1 MHPAAKIL
9 KLISDSFVTN
19 KTVIAFFLLT
29 AGVLFST
36 GCSSISQTTR
46 YSKNPK
52 TEKEPIVATRYNH
65 EADSL
70 KNTSSPDTTFVND
83 DEDELEDYVVDSAR
97 FDSKE
102 ILKKF
107 TLNENAIDNDFGTS
121 KEKMLMEIIRWLN
134 TPYKY
139 GGNTK
144 RGIDCS
150 AFTQTVFKSSLNFDL
165 LRSAREQFTQGED
178 IDNTEDLKFGD
189 LVFFNTR
196 RRVRPGHVGIY
207 LGNNIFAHSSTKLG
221 VVVSSLEEGYYNQ
234 RFMGGR
240 RMDGFLQA
248 DK

>member
-1 MHPAAKIL
+1 M
-9 KLISDSFVTN
+9 
-19 KTVIAFFLLT
+19 
-29 AGVLFST
+29 T
-36 GCSSISQTTR
+36 GCSSISQSTR
-46 YSKNPK
+46 YSKNAK
-52 TEKEPIVATRYNH
+52 QEKESAENLRFNH
-65 EADSL
+65 EQDSI
-70 KNTSSPDTTFVND
+70 KNND
-83 DEDELEDYVVDSAR
+83 VSGELNPGEEDELDDYDADSSR
-97 FDSKE
+97 TDSKE

-144 RGIDCS
+144 HGIDCS
-150 AFTQTVFKSSLNFDL
+150 AFTQTVFKSSLNYSL

-240 RMDGFLQA
+240 RIEEFLQSS
-248 DK
+248 K

>member
-1 MHPAAKIL
+1 MKNKI
-9 KLISDSFVTN
+9 IV
-19 KTVIAFFLLT
+19 FLVT
-29 AGVLFST
+29 AGILLMT
-36 GCSSISQTTR
+36 GCSSISQSTR

-52 TEKEPIVATRYNH
+52 SEKESEANLRFKNEEEATQLST
-65 EADSL
+65 AKDSSL
-70 KNTSSPDTTFVND
+70 VND
-83 DEDELEDYVVDSAR
+83 DEEELEDYDADTSKI
-97 FDSKE
+97 DTKE
-102 ILKKF
+102 IFKKF
-107 TLNENAIDNDFGTS
+107 TLSEKAIDNDFGTS

-134 TPYKY
+134 TPYKF

-165 LRSAREQFTQGED
+165 LRSAREQFTQGDE
-178 IDNTEDLKFGD
+178 IDESESLKFGD

-207 LGNNIFAHSSTKLG
+207 LGDNIFAHSSSKLG
-221 VVVSSLEEGYYNQ
+221 VIVSSLDEDYYNK

-240 RMDGFLQA
+240 RINGFLQT

>member
-1 MHPAAKIL
+1 MNRKIV
-9 KLISDSFVTN
+9 IS
-19 KTVIAFFLLT
+19 FLVT
-29 AGVLFST
+29 AGILLMT
-36 GCSSISQTTR
+36 GCSPISQSTR
-46 YSKNPK
+46 YSKNAK
-52 TEKEPIVATRYNH
+52 QEKESAENIRFNH
-65 EADSL
+65 EQDSI
-70 KNTSSPDTTFVND
+70 KNSVSSDEGNLGE
-83 DEDELEDYVVDSAR
+83 EDELEDYDADSAR
-97 FDSKE
+97 TDSKE

-107 TLNENAIDNDFGTS
+107 TLNENAIDNEFGTS

-150 AFTQTVFKSSLNFDL
+150 AFTQTVFKSSLNYSL
-165 LRSAREQFTQGED
+165 LRSAREQFTQGDD

-240 RMDGFLQA
+240 RIDGFLQTG
-248 DK
+248 K

>member
-1 MHPAAKIL
+1 MSCKIIVPF
-9 KLISDSFVTN
+9 LI
-19 KTVIAFFLLT
+19 T
-29 AGVLFST
+29 AGILLMT
-36 GCSSISQTTR
+36 GCSSISQSTR
-46 YSKNPK
+46 YSKNTK
-52 TEKEPIVATRYNH
+52 QEKEYAENLRFNH
-65 EADSL
+65 EQDSIRNIPANDSL
-70 KNTSSPDTTFVND
+70 LVNES
-83 DEDELEDYVVDSAR
+83 EDELEDYDADSSR
-97 FDSKE
+97 INSKE

-107 TLNENAIDNDFGTS
+107 TLNEDAIDNDFGTS

-144 RGIDCS
+144 NGIDCS
-150 AFTQTVFKSSLNFDL
+150 AFTQTVFKSSLNFSL

-221 VVVSSLEEGYYNQ
+221 VVVSSLEGGYYNQ

-240 RMDGFLQA
+240 RIEDFVQSS
-248 DK
+248 K

>member
-1 MHPAAKIL
+1 M
-9 KLISDSFVTN
+9 
-19 KTVIAFFLLT
+19 
-29 AGVLFST
+29 T
-36 GCSSISQTTR
+36 GCSSISQSTR
-46 YSKNPK
+46 YSKTPK
-52 TEKEPIVATRYNH
+52 SEKESEVNLRFYN
-65 EADSL
+65 EQDSILNTAANDSL
-70 KNTSSPDTTFVND
+70 LVND
-83 DEDELEDYVVDSAR
+83 GEDELEDYDADSSR
-97 FDSKE
+97 INSKE

-107 TLNENAIDNDFGTS
+107 TLNEDAIDNDFGTS

-144 RGIDCS
+144 HGIDCS
-150 AFTQTVFKSSLNFDL
+150 AFTQTVFKSSLNYSL

-207 LGNNIFAHSSTKLG
+207 LGNNIFAHSSSKLG
-221 VVVSSLEEGYYNQ
+221 VVVSSLEDGYYNQ

-240 RMDGFLQA
+240 RIEDFLPST
-248 DK
+248 K

>member
-1 MHPAAKIL
+1 M
-9 KLISDSFVTN
+9 
-19 KTVIAFFLLT
+19 
-29 AGVLFST
+29 T
-36 GCSSISQTTR
+36 GCSSISQSTR
-46 YSKNPK
+46 YSKTNK
-52 TEKEPIVATRYNH
+52 SEKGSEVNLRYYN
-65 EADSL
+65 EQDSIKNSSADD
-70 KNTSSPDTTFVND
+70 SSFVND
-83 DEDELEDYVVDSAR
+83 GEDELEDYDADSSR
-97 FDSKE
+97 INSKE

-107 TLNENAIDNDFGTS
+107 TLSEKAIDNDFGTS

-165 LRSAREQFTQGED
+165 LRSAREQFTQGDD
-178 IDNTEDLKFGD
+178 IGDSESLKFGD

-207 LGNNIFAHSSTKLG
+207 LGDNIFAHSSSKLG
-221 VVVSSLEEGYYNQ
+221 VIVSSLEEEYYNQ

-240 RMDGFLQA
+240 RIEDFPQSV
-248 DK
+248 K

>member
-1 MHPAAKIL
+1 LNSKI
-9 KLISDSFVTN
+9 IT
-19 KTVIAFFLLT
+19 AFFLVT
-29 AGVLFST
+29 TGIFFFT
-36 GCSSISQTTR
+36 GCSSLTQSTR

-52 TEKEPIVATRYNH
+52 AEKESPATTRFNH
-65 EADSL
+65 EVDSIQ
-70 KNTSSPDTTFVND
+70 NASSHDPLL
-83 DEDELEDYVVDSAR
+83 EEGEELEDYEADSSQIDR
-97 FDSKE
+97 NE

-107 TLNENAIDNDFGTS
+107 TLNENTIDNDFGTS

-150 AFTQTVFKSSLNFDL
+150 AFTSTVFKSSLNFSL

-178 IDNTEDLKFGD
+178 VDDLQFGD
-189 LVFFNTR
+189 LVFFNTTR
-196 RRVRPGHVGIY
+196 RSRPGHVGIY
-207 LGNNIFAHSSTKLG
+207 LGDNLFAHSSSKLG
-221 VVVSSLEEGYYNQ
+221 VIVSSLEEGYYNK

-240 RMDGFLQA
+240 RMEMFLQT

>member
-1 MHPAAKIL
+1 MNNKI
-9 KLISDSFVTN
+9 ITS
-19 KTVIAFFLLT
+19 FFLIT
-29 AGVLFST
+29 AGIFFIT

-46 YSKNPK
+46 YSKNSK
-52 TEKEPIVATRYNH
+52 QEKESTANIRFNH
-65 EADSL
+65 EQDSIQNTSPPDSL
-70 KNTSSPDTTFVND
+70 LANE
-83 DEDELEDYVVDSAR
+83 EDELEDYVADTSNIDAR
-97 FDSKE
+97 E

-139 GGNTK
+139 GGNT
-144 RGIDCS
+144 RHGIDCS
-150 AFTQTVFKSSLNFDL
+150 AFTQTVFKNSLNVSL

-178 IDNTEDLKFGD
+178 IGDSESLKFGD

-207 LGNNIFAHSSTKLG
+207 LGDNIFAHSSSKLG
-221 VVVSSLEEGYYNQ
+221 VIVSSLDEDYYNK

-240 RMDGFLQA
+240 RIDGFLQTE
-248 DK
+248 K

>member
-1 MHPAAKIL
+1 M
-9 KLISDSFVTN
+9 
-19 KTVIAFFLLT
+19 
-29 AGVLFST
+29 T
-36 GCSSISQTTR
+36 GCSSISQSTR

-52 TEKEPIVATRYNH
+52 TEKESVENLRFNH
-65 EADSL
+65 EQDSI
-70 KNTSSPDTTFVND
+70 KNND
-83 DEDELEDYVVDSAR
+83 VTGELNSGEEDELEDYDADSSR
-97 FDSKE
+97 TDSKE

-121 KEKMLMEIIRWLN
+121 KEKLLMEIIRWLN

-144 RGIDCS
+144 NGIDCS
-150 AFTQTVFKSSLNFDL
+150 AFTQTVFKSSLNYSL

-240 RMDGFLQA
+240 RIDGFLQTE
-248 DK
+248 K

>member
-1 MHPAAKIL
+1 MNRKIVT
-9 KLISDSFVTN
+9 SF
-19 KTVIAFFLLT
+19 ILLT
-29 AGVLFST
+29 AGILFST
-36 GCSSISQTTR
+36 GCSSVSQTTR
-46 YSKNPK
+46 YSKK
-52 TEKEPIVATRYNH
+52 TKAEKDPIVSTRFSH
-65 EADSL
+65 EHDSL
-70 KNTSSPDTTFVND
+70 QNAALLDTSSAAD
-83 DEDELEDYVVDSAR
+83 DEDELEDYVADSSR

-107 TLNENAIDNDFGTS
+107 TLDENTIDNDFGTS

-139 GGNTK
+139 GGNSK

-178 IDNTEDLKFGD
+178 IDDSGDLKFGD

-207 LGNNIFAHSSTKLG
+207 LGNNIFAHSSSKLG
-221 VVVSSLEEGYYNQ
+221 VKVSSLEEGYYNQ

-240 RMDGFLQA
+240 RMDMFLQT

>member
-1 MHPAAKIL
+1 MKNKIIVPF
-9 KLISDSFVTN
+9 LI
-19 KTVIAFFLLT
+19 T
-29 AGVLFST
+29 AGIFLMT
-36 GCSSISQTTR
+36 GCSTRSQSTR

-52 TEKEPIVATRYNH
+52 TEKESEANLRYSH
-65 EADSL
+65 EQDSIRNITASDSL
-70 KNTSSPDTTFVND
+70 LVND
-83 DEDELEDYVVDSAR
+83 GEDELEDYDADSSR
-97 FDSKE
+97 TDSKE

-107 TLNENAIDNDFGTS
+107 TLNENAIANDFGTS

-144 RGIDCS
+144 HGIDCS
-150 AFTQTVFKSSLNFDL
+150 AFTQTVFKSSLNFSL

-240 RMDGFLQA
+240 RIEDFLQSS
-248 DK
+248 K